1 MGGHILAVC
10 LSPAK
15 GTKKNERE
23 SARILDNWGIE
34 GDAHAGEGHRQVS
47 LLPIE
52 EINKMK
58 VLLPSLNN
66 GDFGENLVVQGI
78 DTDNLRNGDRIVIG
92 EEIVL
97 EVTQI
102 GKECHFGCQILQ
114 LTGDCIMP
122 KKGIFTKAVRGG
134 TVSKN
139 QTVRVE
145 TNT

>member
-1 MGGHILAVC
+1 MEGYILAVC
-10 LSPAK
+10 LSPSK
-15 GTKKNERE
+15 GTKKNEVE

-34 GDAHAGEGHRQVS
+34 NDAHAGEGHRQVS

-58 VLLPSLNN
+58 VLLPELDH
-66 GDFGENLVVQGI
+66 GDFAENLVVKGI
-78 DTDNLRNGDRIVIG
+78 DTDNLRMGDRIVIG

-102 GKECHFGCQILQ
+102 GKECHFGCQIQQ

-122 KKGIFTKAVRGG
+122 KKGIFTKVVKGG
-134 TVSKN
+134 MVSN
-139 QTVRVE
+139 NLTVRVE
-145 TNT
+145 TIF